1 MKIDQ
6 NPAINVNF
14 HQLESDTAMD
24 ELLGK
29 VNLPVISPNTMK
41 QNHTD
46 FSKRKLLFFQGEQKH
61 KGMSSQ
67 VPLFSSGLRKI
78 LSAKQNKEECGKTD
92 VL

>member
-46 FSKRKLLFFQGEQKH
+46 FSKRKLLFF
-61 KGMSSQ
+61 
-67 VPLFSSGLRKI
+67 
-78 LSAKQNKEECGKTD
+78 
-92 VL
+92 